1 MLAAIRPSDWNLPL
15 LVHVAGA
22 MLLVGALVLVAAALV
37 RASGRGEPR
46 DTAAFTRLG
55 FRTLLLMAL
64 PAWLAMRVGGEWIAS
79 KEGGGESAWIGIGYT
94 TADFGLLLLLATTVL
109 AGLASRR
116 QRSSPSAPGALG
128 RVATGLTLLLLVAY
142 VVTIWAMT
150 TKPG

>member
-1 MLAAIRPSDWNLPL
+1 MLAAVRPSDWNLPL

-22 MLLVGALVLVAAALV
+22 MVLVGALVLVAAALV
-37 RASGRGEPR
+37 TAGRGEPR

-109 AGLASRR
+109 SGLASRR
-116 QRSSPSAPGALG
+116 QRRSPGAPGALG
-128 RVATGLTLLLLVAY
+128 RVATGLTMLLLVAY